1 MNMGDRA
8 LIVVTDGERVSP
20 VIYLH
25 WGGHSVPTLIEQLA
39 LLMKPRG
46 ADVDYA
52 AARLVGLAHEMIPG
66 PLSLGM
72 WNATESL
79 QRRVRDQAAGID
91 RSYYLDQ
98 ESHGDAGFIV
108 VRADQDYDW
117 QSFRGYLTK
126 REAA

>member
-1 MNMGDRA
+1 MGDRA
-8 LIVVTDGERVSP
+8 LIVVTDGDRVSP

-72 WNATESL
+72 WNATPHLEEA
-79 QRRVRDQAAGID
+79 VRFHCKGMDMAKM
-91 RSYYLDQ
+91 LDA

-126 REAA
+126 REVA

>member
-1 MNMGDRA
+1 MGDRA

-25 WGGHSVPTLIEQLA
+25 WGGASVPGLIAQLA
-39 LLMKPRG
+39 KLMKSRG
-46 ADVDYA
+46 SDVDYA

-72 WNATESL
+72 WNATEAL
-79 QRRVRDQAAGID
+79 ERAVQLHCEGID
-91 RSYYLDQ
+91 QTSHLDQ

-108 VRADQDYDW
+108 VRADQQFSW
-117 QSFRGYLTK
+117 QSFRGYLTSNV
-126 REAA
+126 EAA